1 MKILVAEDD
10 TATRLVLAATLK
22 KLGHEVAAVADGL
35 KAWEAWQQRDDY
47 TLLISDWL
55 MPGIDGLELCR
66 RIRGMQRMHYTYIVL
81 LTALGGKARYIDAI
95 DAGADDLVTKPF
107 DEDLLDARLRVA
119 ERILALHD
127 ALRKQATHDH
137 LTGLWNRG
145 AILDSLQQEVDRA
158 AREGKHLS
166 VLMADLDHFKR
177 VNDNHGHPVGDEVLK
192 EAARRMKAALRGYD
206 RIGRYG
212 GEEFLIVAPGGH
224 REHSLALAQ
233 RVCSGVGATPMVT
246 SVGALGV
253 TVSVGLAI
261 SGEHADAAALIAAAD
276 AALYRAKH
284 AGRNRVE
291 MADDA
296 ASTAPVGG

>member
-10 TATRLVLAATLK
+10 TATRLVLTATLK
-22 KLGHEVAAVADGL
+22 KLGHEVSAVADGL
-35 KAWEAWQQRDDY
+35 KAWEAWQHEDY

-55 MPGIDGLELCR
+55 MPEVDGLELCR
-66 RIRGMQRMHYTYIVL
+66 RIRGVQRMHYTYIVL

-127 ALRKQATHDH
+127 ALRKQATHDS

-145 AILDSLQQEVDRA
+145 AILDSLQQDIERSV
-158 AREGKHLS
+158 REGSDLS

-206 RIGRYG
+206 HIGRYG
-212 GEEFLIVAPGGH
+212 GEEFLIVAPGAG

-233 RVCSGVGATPMVT
+233 RVCSGVGATPMST
-246 SVGALGV
+246 SVGPLGV
-253 TVSVGLAI
+253 TVSVGVAL
-261 SGEHADAAALIAAAD
+261 SGERRDAATLIAAAD
-276 AALYRAKH
+276 AALYRAKN

-291 MADDA
+291 MAD
-296 ASTAPVGG
+296 P